1 VVLDNINT
9 VEKSDDGSDDADA
22 VAQQHCAVIQTQQR
36 RVQNQVVESGGH
48 ERHDEEGVCQQ
59 PGHQQQL
66 LRVGQQQTHTQ
77 HQVGGEAHPVHR
89 EGGLVESLRGAR
101 GKPGPEVVTVEA
113 EHGEEG
119 NRDRD
124 PVDGDDEDAVC
135 PGGQAAA
142 HGAGAQGHRSSI

>member
-1 VVLDNINT
+1 MF
-9 VEKSDDGSDDADA
+9 
-22 VAQQHCAVIQTQQR
+22 Q
-36 RVQNQVVESGGH
+36 QVVSIGKKCLMTGESY
-48 ERHDEEGVCQQ
+48 
-59 PGHQQQL
+59 
-66 LRVGQQQTHTQ
+66 
-77 HQVGGEAHPVHR
+77 R

-119 NRDRD
+119 NLVLKTLSLHQKHYPCSYRDRD

>member
-1 VVLDNINT
+1 MF
-9 VEKSDDGSDDADA
+9 
-22 VAQQHCAVIQTQQR
+22 Q
-36 RVQNQVVESGGH
+36 QVVSIGKKCLMTGESY
-48 ERHDEEGVCQQ
+48 
-59 PGHQQQL
+59 
-66 LRVGQQQTHTQ
+66 
-77 HQVGGEAHPVHR
+77 R
-89 EGGLVESLRGAR
+89 EGGLVESLGGAR

-119 NRDRD
+119 NLVLKTLSLHQKYYPCPYRDRD

>member
-1 VVLDNINT
+1 MF
-9 VEKSDDGSDDADA
+9 
-22 VAQQHCAVIQTQQR
+22 Q
-36 RVQNQVVESGGH
+36 QVVSIGKKCLMTEESY
-48 ERHDEEGVCQQ
+48 
-59 PGHQQQL
+59 
-66 LRVGQQQTHTQ
+66 
-77 HQVGGEAHPVHR
+77 R
-89 EGGLVESLRGAR
+89 EGGLVESLGGAR

-119 NRDRD
+119 NLVLKTLSLRQKHYPCPYRDRD